1 MNNYDNN
8 DFVPTVIGT
17 LCAIVTLCAW
27 FAIGYSV
34 GEKSGTGTGRVEG
47 KNQGIIFCMEKQ
59 KECKTT
65 YDYLK
70 LQEKQK

>member
-1 MNNYDNN
+1 MNDDN
-8 DFVPTVIGT
+8 DVLSGIICIAVLATSVFVFLIG
-17 LCAIVTLCAW
+17 VR
-27 FAIGYSV
+27 FGFDDGV
-34 GEKSGTGTGRVEG
+34 VDG
-47 KNQGIIFCMEKQ
+47 KNEGIVFCMEKQ